1 MGFEKSAES
10 VFILLMLA
18 LPGFILVKT
27 KLLNEQGTKTLANI
41 LILVCQPF
49 IYLNAFTTNTYSN
62 DLLADIG
69 WITLFAF
76 ASQLVMLGLSKL
88 IYLPDKDKLRANT
101 YVYASSLGNVGF
113 MGIPVVQTL
122 LPGNTTA
129 LMFVAIFM
137 ATFNIICWTLGVY
150 ILTGDKKYISFKR
163 AFLNPSMLGMMI
175 ALPLFFL
182 NVEMPKILAE
192 PIGML
197 ASLNTP
203 IAMIILGAKFGLV
216 RFRELFKGYG
226 VYLSSIIKLI
236 ITPLLMYCVLIPLE
250 LSDNVETVL
259 LILTCM
265 PSANMVLIM
274 AEKFD
279 GDTVSATKSV
289 MLSTLFSIVTIPL
302 ILLLV

>member
-1 MGFEKSAES
+1 MDFLKSAES
-10 VFILLMLA
+10 VCILLIMA

-27 KLLNEQGTKTLANI
+27 KILNEQSTKTLANI
-41 LILVCQPF
+41 LILICQPF
-49 IYLNAFTTNTYSN
+49 IYLNAFTTNTYSS
-62 DLLADIG
+62 DLLVDSG

-76 ASQLVMLGLSKL
+76 ASQLVMLAISKV
-88 IYLPDKDKLRANT
+88 IYLPDKNKMRANT

-122 LPGNTTA
+122 LPGNSTA

-137 ATFNIICWTLGVY
+137 ATFNILCWTLGVY

-163 AFLNPSMLGMMI
+163 AFLNPSMIGMVI

-182 NVEMPKILAE
+182 NVKMPNILAE
-192 PIGML
+192 PFSLL
-197 ASLNTP
+197 AGLNTP

-216 RFRELFKGYG
+216 KFKELFTGWG
-226 VYLSSIIKLI
+226 AYLSAVIKLI
-236 ITPLLMYCVLIPLE
+236 ITPLLMFAILIPLE
-250 LSDNVETVL
+250 LSYDVETVL
-259 LILTCM
+259 MILTCM

-279 GDTVSATKSV
+279 GQYEN
-289 MLSTLFSIVTIPL
+289 
-302 ILLLV
+302 